1 MTMSDMSILVL
12 ENLEDVATYFHT
24 ELSKEKKP
32 KKNLLIFA
40 YNGTGKTRISM
51 EFKDIGK
58 DTGKKDTLY
67 FNAYTEDLFTW
78 NNDIKEDKNRYLKMN
93 RDSRFFDALDQFDME
108 PQIETYLL
116 KYADFNFRFDENK
129 TIVRFNKEVIEEGV
143 SNNVENIKISRG
155 EEIIFIWCFFLTILQ
170 LAMDKEIDLYPDIKY
185 IYIDDPISS
194 LDDNNAVKLAVDLGE
209 ILKEPKKTEEERSKE
224 KEQIEKETKEEKEI
238 RLEEEKKKI
247 EEELKVVISTHH
259 SLFFNVLHNEFKGE
273 KRTQSYFLSRMDNEE
288 KFQLKITGDTPFFQ
302 QVAVINELIMISKTD
317 EVHVHHFAMLRSIL
331 ERTCAFFGL
340 KSNSFLDC
348 LDIADNDRGFYTR
361 TINLYS
367 HGNHSLYIPNSVKN
381 EDKRVFKEVIRAYK
395 TKFPIKEFEPIS
407 TATSC

>member
-1 MTMSDMSILVL
+1 MSEVFIPVL
-12 ENLEDVATYFHT
+12 ESLDDVANHFHT

-40 YNGTGKTRISM
+40 YNGTGKTRLSM
-51 EFKDIGK
+51 EFKSIGK
-58 DTGKKDTLY
+58 NKGKTDTLY

-78 NNDIKEDKNRYLKMN
+78 NNDLKGDKDRFLVMN
-93 RDSRFFDALDQFDME
+93 RDSRFFDALESFDME

-116 KYADFNFRFDENK
+116 KYAGFNFRFDENN
-129 TIVRFNKEVIEEGV
+129 TIVRFNKEIVVEGV
-143 SNNVENIKISRG
+143 SKNFKNIKISRG

-170 LAMDKEIDLYPDIKY
+170 LAMDKEIDLYPDIRY

-194 LDDNNAVKLAVDLGE
+194 LDDNNAVKLAVDLSQ
-209 ILKEPKKTEEERSKE
+209 ILKEPNKSEEEKNKE
-224 KEQIEKETKEEKEI
+224 KEKIKKETKEERGI
-238 RLEEEKKKI
+238 RLETEKNKT

-259 SLFFNVLHNEFKGE
+259 SLFFNVLYNEFKGE
-273 KRTQSYFLSRMDNEE
+273 KRTQSYFLSRVDNEE

-302 QVAVINELIMISKTD
+302 QVAVINELMMISKTD
-317 EVHVHHFAMLRSIL
+317 EVRVHHFAMLRSIL

-348 LDIADNDRGFYTR
+348 LDIADNNRDFYTR

-367 HGNHSLYIPNSVKN
+367 HGNHSLYIPNSVKD
-381 EDKRVFKEVIRAYK
+381 EDKKVFKEVIHAYK